1 MEHINTT
8 KRARTL
14 DLTPVCAPAE
24 TVEEL
29 RYQIEILLESY
40 EKFSLKKQIE
50 ETYDGK
56 SAETTP

>member
-1 MEHINTT
+1 MLRWYMA
-8 KRARTL
+8 RARQL
-14 DLTPVCAPAE
+14 KITPVCDPAE

-50 ETYDGK
+50 EIHYGK
-56 SAETTP
+56 SAETAS